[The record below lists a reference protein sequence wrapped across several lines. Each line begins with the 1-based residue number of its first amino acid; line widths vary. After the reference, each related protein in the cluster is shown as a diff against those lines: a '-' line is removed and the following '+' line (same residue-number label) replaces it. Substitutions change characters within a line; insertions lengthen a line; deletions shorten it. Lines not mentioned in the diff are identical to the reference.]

1 MQTINCKITLDDC
14 YDYAKYNLYNSIGL
28 IIGIFLVVA
37 VLNPDMRHEIISC
50 LHKYIIYFQTLKLEG
65 TLTFYNILILI
76 ITFVI
81 KEVIPIIFLYVI
93 FWFCF
98 LRMQSI
104 GCYFSLK
111 SQKNLKIKDKGLY
124 LYNDNNMKFI
134 DWNRVIDFC
143 ETPKLYV
150 VSIDFWY
157 FVVLISKRAFSN
169 ENESNEFLN
178 FVSSKIA
185 KHK

>member
-1 MQTINCKITLDDC
+1 
-14 YDYAKYNLYNSIGL
+14 
-28 IIGIFLVVA
+28 
-37 VLNPDMRHEIISC
+37 
-50 LHKYIIYFQTLKLEG
+50 
-65 TLTFYNILILI
+65 
-76 ITFVI
+76 
-81 KEVIPIIFLYVI
+81 
-93 FWFCF
+93 
-98 LRMQSI
+98 
-104 GCYFSLK
+104 
-111 SQKNLKIKDKGLY
+111 
-124 LYNDNNMKFI
+124 MKFI

-157 FVVLISKRAFSN
+157 FVVLIPKRAFSN